1 MFMRDQTRD
10 YRPTGARRAVYRV
23 RQMAVLCR
31 ARSRRDLA
39 SILSTRGS
47 FTVRHQATVPA
58 MYGTL
63 RVPLPQ
69 RDDLLIVPPQDGG
82 QARMGGGADAKRE
95 NTQAINERGARQ
107 DSAA

>member
-39 SILSTRGS
+39 SILSARGS
-47 FTVRHQATVPA
+47 FTVRHQAIVPA
-58 MYGTL
+58 VQGASRQSL
-63 RVPLPQ
+63 SG
-69 RDDLLIVPPQDGG
+69 RDNLFNMPPK
-82 QARMGGGADAKRE
+82 GGGIRKLGR
-95 NTQAINERGARQ
+95 
-107 DSAA
+107 